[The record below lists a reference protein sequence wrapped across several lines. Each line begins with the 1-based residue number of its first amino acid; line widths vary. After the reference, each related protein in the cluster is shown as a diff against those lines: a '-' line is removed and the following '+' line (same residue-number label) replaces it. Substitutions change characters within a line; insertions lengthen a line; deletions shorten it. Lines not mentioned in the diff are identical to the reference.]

1 MLDEIIVVR
10 RQTQTVRA
18 VESRTG
24 AERWNFSVG
33 HHELEV
39 LKPENCHA
47 HAFSELDTELLDLQ
61 LKVIVP
67 EGIVCAVKKGAPNV
81 VIWKHKVGLEDRNR
95 IRIVGQTD
103 NFFYSLHFSLIIR
116 L

>member
-1 MLDEIIVVR
+1 MFDEIVVVR

-24 AERWNFSVG
+24 GERWNFSVG
-33 HHELEV
+33 HHELQV

-47 HAFSELDTELLDLQ
+47 RAFSDVDTELLDLQ

-81 VIWKHKVGLEDRNR
+81 VLWKHKVSEDEC
-95 IRIVGQTD
+95 
-103 NFFYSLHFSLIIR
+103 
-116 L
+116 